1 MPLEKS
7 FIPYGAY
14 WSSPFCRWQGQL
26 AGVHS
31 MKLAASA
38 TKRFFGTRE
47 IDPAGLD
54 GLVFG
59 FTVPQRRSFY
69 GAGTECQWWVDYHEH
84 GQRE

>member
-1 MPLEKS
+1 
-7 FIPYGAY
+7 
-14 WSSPFCRWQGQL
+14 
-26 AGVHS
+26 